1 MHTLEIIQQT
11 LEFFSSTLSPIFRI
25 RFQYRFG
32 VFFFIQ
38 KMQWVSK
45 EASSSIWH
53 SYIFHSPKF
62 ALSIEVRRVHC
73 VIINTV
79 VGGYYYLRN
88 FWSPPF
94 VEYFCDIYIGV
105 VLKVGPLFRT
115 CGGGLNRLSTST
127 TSQSIKL
134 V

>member
-1 MHTLEIIQQT
+1 MVPCFHGEIFLRTLKKS
-11 LEFFSSTLSPIFRI
+11 FSKHLNSFPTLSPIFGH
-25 RFQYRFG
+25 FQYRFG

-53 SYIFHSPKF
+53 SYIFHSPNF

-88 FWSPPF
+88 F
-94 VEYFCDIYIGV
+94 
-105 VLKVGPLFRT
+105 
-115 CGGGLNRLSTST
+115 
-127 TSQSIKL
+127 
-134 V
+134 